1 MFSREEDEVADV
13 WKASLKPRPGREGT
27 TSVNGW
33 VDVGEVGE
41 VRGAKRGVKER
52 FVSGKVGIRRR
63 GRAWAT
69 ASEFSPVGNRILPLR
84 VVT

>member
-1 MFSREEDEVADV
+1 VFSREEDEVADV

-63 GRAWAT
+63 GRACLC
-69 ASEFSPVGNRILPLR
+69 GDLR
-84 VVT
+84 